1 MDKRKQKLRK
11 YLDEQDLSWQI
22 LFGLFFLNDVG
33 LLKEQFE
40 FDIRDAVKFAEDEQD
55 FENVYSIIEFL
66 EFHEDEICATLQ
78 KLRFKP
84 ISWQYDFIERVSAA
98 ADYKITQTLDRDAL
112 ATAYGYTL
120 LVPEINFQRLCE
132 ELDAKYIELFRSANN
147 KMQKLKRNFV
157 LALECMLWQEDGADK
172 MNFRELLNLY
182 VPRAGINAVIEAYK
196 HALSPDVKL
205 STEEK
210 ECLAF
215 AYYSPFFCDE
225 VNIAQGNMP
234 EGSIFFCAETR
245 LQEDKDFYTHHRNF
259 FEDDD
264 EEYDGD
270 DDDDDDENEYDGYDD
285 ENDDDASDSSE
296 KSLYERILNCDDISF
311 KDSAPF
317 NHLAVYIDPL
327 QRCIIDTMLC
337 DDAYANVYIEKFPME
352 KLNCTLPDF
361 IRYHKGCFYTVEFVD
376 NVKEVDIAQKLN
388 RNVSAYENE
397 INRLK
402 SELNSPKLSL
412 FERYQLEG
420 KLSTAEDQLSDC
432 YFIS

>member
-1 MDKRKQKLRK
+1 MDKRKQELRK
-11 YLDEQDLSWQI
+11 YLSEQDLSWQI
-22 LFGLFFLNDVG
+22 LFGLFFLNSLG

-40 FDIRDAVKFAEDEQD
+40 FDIRDAVKYAEDEQD
-55 FENVYSIIEFL
+55 FDNVYSIIEFL
-66 EFHEDEICATLQ
+66 EFHEDEIAATLQ

-120 LVPEINFQRLCE
+120 LTAEIDFQRLCV
-132 ELDAKYIELFRSANN
+132 ELDAKYLQLFRSAGE

-157 LALECMLWQEDGADK
+157 LALECMLWPEDNVDK
-172 MNFRELLNLY
+172 LNFRELLNLY
-182 VPRAGINAVIEAYK
+182 VPRAGIDEVIKAYK
-196 HALSPDVKL
+196 HAISPDVKL
-205 STEEK
+205 SAEEK

-225 VNIAQGNMP
+225 VNIAQGSMP

-245 LQEDKDFYTHHRNF
+245 LQEDKDFYAHHRNY
-259 FEDDD
+259 FEDDED
-264 EEYDGD
+264 YD
-270 DDDDDDENEYDGYDD
+270 DDDDSDDD
-285 ENDDDASDSSE
+285 ENDYEDEDSEPDTPE
-296 KSLYERILNCDDISF
+296 KSLYNRILDGEDIVF
-311 KDSAPF
+311 KDSAPY

-327 QRCIIDTMLC
+327 QRCVIDSMLC
-337 DDAYANVYIEKFPME
+337 DNAYANVYIEKLPME

-388 RNVSAYENE
+388 HNISAYETE
-397 INRLK
+397 ISRLR
-402 SELNSPKLSL
+402 SELEDHNLSL
-412 FERYQLEG
+412 FKRYQLEG
-420 KLSTAEDQLSDC
+420 QLSDVENQLSDC